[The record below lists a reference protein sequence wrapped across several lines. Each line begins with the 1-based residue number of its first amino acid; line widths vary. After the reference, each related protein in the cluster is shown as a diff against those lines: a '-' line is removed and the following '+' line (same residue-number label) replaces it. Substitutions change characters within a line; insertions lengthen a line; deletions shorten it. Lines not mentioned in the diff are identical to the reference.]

1 MIPVAALRFGLG
13 GGSGSDSAKRQE
25 GEGAGAGGTMTPI
38 GYIEIKDGRTRFVP
52 IVHPARMAALFCLA
66 LLAALLLMHPPAAS
80 RHPRG
85 RRRH

>member
-1 MIPVAALRFGLG
+1 
-13 GGSGSDSAKRQE
+13 
-25 GEGAGAGGTMTPI
+25 MTPI

-66 LLAALLLMHPPAAS
+66 ILAALLLIRPPAAS

-85 RRRH
+85 RRRHYARRLRGLLRSCRRVCTDVRPRAAA